1 MEEKMQTV
9 TTVMDNAFTES
20 PKEICFPSLPST
32 TECRR
37 VKAEIAPI
45 LKRHKHIMWITS
57 GSFVLFLILAE
68 VLFFTG
74 LSAGN
79 SNYIGA
85 IIFGIFCVLS
95 IVLGIIN
102 LVHANKYSKLDMY
115 LNSALQINEQYA
127 AFIEQGYE
135 EKEAYKLTL
144 EWIDRKEM
152 KQAISQ
158 AGTAVASSVL
168 LSQFL
173 NK

>member
-1 MEEKMQTV
+1 MKSKYSVTLFFSEKEQTIMEERMQTN
-9 TTVMDNAFTES
+9 TVMIEETSTEK
-20 PKEICFPSLPST
+20 PEEITFPHLPST
-32 TECRR
+32 IECRK
-37 VKAEIAPI
+37 VKSEIAPI

-57 GSFVLFLILAE
+57 GFFVLFLILAE

-85 IIFGIFCVLS
+85 IIFCIFCVLS

-144 EWIDRKEM
+144 
-152 KQAISQ
+152 
-158 AGTAVASSVL
+158 
-168 LSQFL
+168 
-173 NK
+173 

>member
-9 TTVMDNAFTES
+9 TTVIDDTFTES
-20 PKEICFPSLPST
+20 SKEICFPSLPST

-57 GSFVLFLILAE
+57 GFFVLFFILAE

-79 SNYIGA
+79 ANYIGA

-102 LVHANKYSKLDMY
+102 LVHANKYSRLDLY
-115 LNSALQINEQYA
+115 LNNALQINEQYA

-144 EWIDRKEM
+144 EWIDRKEI
-152 KQAISQ
+152 KRAIGQ
-158 AGTAVASSVL
+158 AGATVASSVL